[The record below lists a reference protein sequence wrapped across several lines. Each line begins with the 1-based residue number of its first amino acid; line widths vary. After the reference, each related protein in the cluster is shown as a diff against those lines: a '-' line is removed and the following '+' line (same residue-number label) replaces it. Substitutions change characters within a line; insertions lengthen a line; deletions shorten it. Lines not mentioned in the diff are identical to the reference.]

1 MNLYNVIIGGFI
13 MYNYGMGYNYNQ
25 YNPMMTAQ
33 QRINNH
39 ETQYPQY
46 TQQPQQ
52 SKMQFNVIPVSNIDE
67 ANAYIV
73 DISGTPMFFYNAK
86 ENQVYMKRTNMET
99 GEAIFAT
106 FSKMEAVKKDVK
118 GISQTTYE
126 NDIKTLNE
134 KIDGLYQIL
143 NGSVT
148 NSNQLKTKKAVKD
161 AE

>member
-1 MNLYNVIIGGFI
+1 
-13 MYNYGMGYNYNQ
+13 MGYNYNQ

-33 QRINNH
+33 QRINNY
-39 ETQYPQY
+39 EPQYPQY